1 MKHLRK
7 EIKQMREKIYEKERE
22 VKSMYE
28 DMAALHT
35 YGRYLEEMYQEEE
48 DEIKKNALYFAMNV
62 MGIKEYQAKTDTQD
76 MVIANLQTQ
85 SKKLEKYFIEHE
97 RKLAGMNVKILA
109 LVITQ
114 IIVAVSLVLVTI
126 MR

>member
-97 RKLAGMNVKILA
+97 RKLVGTNVKIAA
-109 LVITQ
+109 LMITQ

>member
-1 MKHLRK
+1 MGKDEIFEK
-7 EIKQMREKIYEKERE
+7 EIQIKSVYEDLGTLKYYGRCLKDIYEKET
-22 VKSMYE
+22 
-28 DMAALHT
+28 D
-35 YGRYLEEMYQEEE
+35 
-48 DEIKKNALYFAMNV
+48 DKKKKVLYFAMNV

-85 SKKLEKYFIEHE
+85 SKKLEKYYIEHE
-97 RKLAGMNVKILA
+97 RKLSGINVKILA

>member
-28 DMAALHT
+28 DMAALRT

-85 SKKLEKYFIEHE
+85 SKKLEKYYIEHE
-97 RKLAGMNVKILA
+97 RKLAGMNIKILA

-114 IIVAVSLVLVTI
+114 IIVAVSLILMIIVQ
-126 MR
+126 

>member
-28 DMAALHT
+28 DMAALRT

-48 DEIKKNALYFAMNV
+48 
-62 MGIKEYQAKTDTQD
+62 GQ
-76 MVIANLQTQ
+76 
-85 SKKLEKYFIEHE
+85 
-97 RKLAGMNVKILA
+97 
-109 LVITQ
+109 
-114 IIVAVSLVLVTI
+114 
-126 MR
+126 

>member
-28 DMAALHT
+28 DMAALRT

-85 SKKLEKYFIEHE
+85 SKKLEKYYIEHE

>member
-1 MKHLRK
+1 
-7 EIKQMREKIYEKERE
+7 MREKIYEKERE

-28 DMAALHT
+28 DMAALRT

>member
-1 MKHLRK
+1 
-7 EIKQMREKIYEKERE
+7 MREKIYEKERE

-62 MGIKEYQAKTDTQD
+62 MEIKEYQAKTDTQD

-97 RKLAGMNVKILA
+97 RKLVGTNVKIAA
-109 LVITQ
+109 LMITQ
-114 IIVAVSLVLVTI
+114 IRVAVSLVLVTI

>member
-28 DMAALHT
+28 DMAALRT

-85 SKKLEKYFIEHE
+85 SKKLEKYYIEHE
-97 RKLAGMNVKILA
+97 RKLAGMNIKILA